1 MTSQSGVA
9 NERLLRS
16 RLLASETRRHNRLA
30 MQGYYRWSKIRINP
44 YDELYVVYNIEMH
57 VVFA

>member
-16 RLLASETRRHNRLA
+16 RLLASETRRHNRLGNA
-30 MQGYYRWSKIRINP
+30 GVLSM
-44 YDELYVVYNIEMH
+44 E
-57 VVFA
+57 